1 MTTVFIRFRVAD
13 FDAWKKGYK
22 RAIASPL
29 GADLRSHR
37 VWRGQDDPNLVLLE
51 ETYASREH
59 AQAAVDDPATR
70 EAMEADG
77 IDLASVQLDYLDEV
91 SS

>member
-1 MTTVFIRFRVAD
+1 MRFRVAD
-13 FDAWKKGYK
+13 FDAWRKGYE

-37 VWRGQDDPNLVLLE
+37 VWRGQDDPNLVLIE
-51 ETYASREH
+51 ETYASREL
-59 AQAAVDDPATR
+59 AQAAIDDPATR

-77 IDLASVQLDYLDEV
+77 IDLSSLQLDYLDEV